1 MNKYKPLS
9 LAAIL
14 ALIFTLSACS
24 EQLLET
30 VTEDPEPDITTGE
43 NSVSSEPGI
52 AMFDTDAGLVPS
64 PNDIVLSSISAAS
77 VEAGGSEVKTVSQ
90 LMPIRIPFSS
100 SLPPLH
106 DDNGNWNSTNGDK
119 LADNLLIT
127 ANFVTYINVK
137 PQRDIANNV
146 VDENGAFKI
155 IYFDTNNDLVLVP
168 DDSTFESNTTYVFF
182 ITNSLADADGNFI
195 TADTTT
201 QLLMSASP
209 LIEGT
214 EDDFNIT
221 SYLLEGKYED
231 EDDGGYG
238 TVSALEG
245 VRQRYVVD
253 SDLNSST
260 DIDGGLTNLL
270 RTFRPLDN
278 SVDIVQIFTMK
289 TEEIE
294 EEDESEEEGDSNDS
308 NAMVKT
314 ASLTGTGDSDGN
326 TSATEDNLL
335 WLNSTF
341 TAIEDTT
348 ANANTLVTLQAGE
361 VIGIETNISAVYE
374 GLYTCTNYL
383 REQPVDL
390 QGSTSWKIDLASRA
404 NAPVNDCPNNLVVG
418 ETETNGSIGFW
429 LIKPANPEGVVVFLH
444 GINGNKDYAFNLAEI
459 FTGNNYAVIAPEI
472 WGHGDR
478 AYQDYDGDD
487 KEYVDAEFIRPDNP
501 ELTVGY
507 MIQTQMDL
515 VRLMTLLIANEEMI
529 SAVGIDGGTPSEN
542 IHFIGMSLGG
552 IIGVGLGIYDLLLSL
567 ESLGSGGPAFPPNKY
582 ILNVTGGDITDIV
595 LNGHFGDE
603 IRQSVLN
610 SLIEDGED
618 VDSIYDNEVNAQITA
633 LDLLSSHGLFKSG
646 TAEPLLIGSTTTT
659 FPEQVLLQQM
669 NGDTVVPNDNSAL
682 LGIDMNLTVKS
693 DGDGSSEL
701 SRVLWELDPSKYS
714 LLQGTE
720 AAGHGFLIDFDT
732 TATAQGQWQAV
743 CFLKD
748 GTILDPS
755 KTININCTNSE

>member
-1 MNKYKPLS
+1 MNKYKPFS

-14 ALIFTLSACS
+14 ALLFTLSACA
-24 EQLLET
+24 EQILET
-30 VTEDPEPDITTGE
+30 AADDPEPDITSGE

-64 PNDIVLSSISAAS
+64 PSDIVLSSISAAS
-77 VEAGGSEVKTVSQ
+77 VEAGGSEIKTVSP

-100 SLPPLH
+100 ALPPLH
-106 DDNGNWNSTNGDK
+106 DDDGNWNSTNGNK

-127 ANFVTYINVK
+127 ADFGNYINVK

-155 IYFDTNNDLVLVP
+155 IYFDNNNDLVLVP
-168 DDSTFESNTTYVFF
+168 DDSTFDESNTTYMFF
-182 ITNSLADADGNFI
+182 ITSDLADADGNFI
-195 TADTTT
+195 KADTTT
-201 QLLMSASP
+201 QLLMSSTP

-221 SYLLEGKYED
+221 SSLLEAKYED
-231 EDDGGYG
+231 DDDGGYA
-238 TVSALEG
+238 TVAALEG
-245 VRQRYVVD
+245 VRKLYVE
-253 SDLNSST
+253 NSGIT
-260 DIDGGLTNLL
+260 GTEDGGLIGLL
-270 RTFRPLDN
+270 RSLKPLEN

-289 TEEIE
+289 TEEE
-294 EEDESEEEGDSNDS
+294 GEDSGDSNK
-308 NAMVKT
+308 MVST
-314 ASLTGTGDSDGN
+314 AALTSTNPDDGN
-326 TSATEDNLL
+326 TSATEDNLQ
-335 WLNSTF
+335 WLSATL

-348 ANANTLVTLQAGE
+348 ANTLSALQSGG

-383 REQPVDL
+383 SEQPVDL
-390 QGSTSWKIDLASRA
+390 QGSTSWKLDLTNRA
-404 NAPVNDCPNNLVVG
+404 DAPVNDCPNNLVVG

-444 GINGNKDYAFNLAEI
+444 GINGNKDYVFNLAEI

-478 AYQDYDGDD
+478 AYQDYDGGD

-529 SAVGIDGGTPSEN
+529 SAVGIDGGIPSEN

-552 IIGVGLGIYDLLLSL
+552 IIGVGLGIYDLSL
-567 ESLGSGGPAFPPNKY
+567 TSESFTLGGPAYPPNKY
-582 ILNVTGGDITDIV
+582 VLNVTGGDITDII
-595 LNGHFGDE
+595 LNGYFGDE
-603 IRQSVLN
+603 IRQSVLD

-618 VDSIYDNEVNAQITA
+618 VDSIYDDEVNAQMTA

-646 TAEPLLIGSTTTT
+646 TAEPLLIGSTTTA

-682 LGIDMNLTVKS
+682 LGIDMNLTVMS
-693 DGDGSSEL
+693 DGDGNSTL

-720 AAGHGFLIDFDT
+720 AASHGFLIDFDT

-743 CFLKD
+743 CFLKN
-748 GTILDPS
+748 GAVLDPS
-755 KTININCTNSE
+755 KTINADCTNSE